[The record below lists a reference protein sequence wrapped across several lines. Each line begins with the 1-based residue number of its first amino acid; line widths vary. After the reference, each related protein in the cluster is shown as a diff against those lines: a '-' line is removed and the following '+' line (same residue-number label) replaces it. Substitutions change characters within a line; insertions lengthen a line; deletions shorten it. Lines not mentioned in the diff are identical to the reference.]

1 MLHVGAVK
9 TLEPGLYIAA
19 TPIGNLGDITLR
31 VLEALKAADLILC
44 EDTRVTAK
52 LLTHFGIHTPT
63 LAYHDHNAGRVM
75 PRIMAKLLEGQRIV
89 QVTDAGTPLV
99 SDPGYSL
106 VEAARAGGIK
116 VTALP
121 GASAVLAALAIAGL
135 PTERFLFLGFLPPKS
150 AARRRTLGGYAG
162 VDATL
167 VVFES
172 PRRVSDCLIDMAAVF
187 GDRQVAV
194 CREITKFYEE
204 VKRGGLATLAQ
215 EYVAGDAPRGEVVIV
230 VAPPVNVA
238 DDENKVARLLAD
250 ALEEMS
256 VREAADAVAVATG
269 RPRREIY
276 RMALDL
282 AGKS

>member
-1 MLHVGAVK
+1 ML
-9 TLEPGLYIAA
+9 
-19 TPIGNLGDITLR
+19 D
-31 VLEALKAADLILC
+31 ALKAADLILC

-52 LLTHFGIHTPT
+52 LLIHFGIHTPT

-106 VEAARAGGIK
+106 VEAARANGVK
-116 VTALP
+116 VTTLP

-150 AARRRTLGGYAG
+150 AARRRMLGGYAG

-172 PRRVSDCLIDMAAVF
+172 PRRVSDCLTDMLAVF

-194 CREITKFYEE
+194 CRELTKFYEE
-204 VKRGGLATLAQ
+204 VTRGGLAELSQA
-215 EYVAGDAPRGEVVIV
+215 YAAGDDPRGEVVIV
-230 VAPPVNVA
+230 VAPPVNRA
-238 DDENKVARLLAD
+238 DDENTVARMLAD
-250 ALEEMS
+250 ALEDMS

-282 AGKS
+282 AGKT